1 MATTPLIAV
10 TLENADAVYRYYAEH
25 QQPRW
30 KSRFAYFYLARTYR
44 PRVGFDGDARGMIAA
59 LIRSGVPMV
68 ICANH
73 LTDRDQFILAAT
85 AWRSTLRPRIGH
97 TRVLA
102 KDELFV
108 DPGQRAK
115 IDMMGGIPVFRAKNH
130 DTRTAVAAGRQMI
143 DICVERAAAT
153 GDSIAIFPE
162 GTRNENPAVLL
173 PIASG
178 VGHIGSGIAR
188 RTPVALVSIGI
199 AYPDASCRDAEVV
212 IGEPRT
218 IAATDKPAAITRTV
232 RVDLQHAVDLA
243 RDRLAGR
250 ADHPRS
256 R

>member
-1 MATTPLIAV
+1 MDV
-10 TLENADAVYRYYAEH
+10 TLENADEVYAHYAVHR
-25 QQPRW
+25 QPVMRA
-30 KSRFAYFYLARTYR
+30 RLAYGYLAARYR
-44 PRVGFDGDARGMIAA
+44 PRVGYEADAREQIRA
-59 LIRSGVPMV
+59 LLRSGVRCV
-68 ICANH
+68 VCANH
-73 LTDRDQFILAAT
+73 LSDKDQFVLAA
-85 AWRSTLRPRIGH
+85 AAFRSPLRRRIGH
-97 TRVLA
+97 IRVLA
-102 KDELFV
+102 KDELFT
-108 DPGQRAK
+108 DPKQRAQ
-115 IDMMGGIPVFRAKNH
+115 IDMMGGIPVFRPKDHQMRA
-130 DTRTAVAAGRQMI
+130 AVAAGRQMI
-143 DICVERAAAT
+143 DICVERAADA

-178 VGHIGSGIAR
+178 VGHIASGIAR

-218 IAATDKPAAITRTV
+218 IAATDKAAAITRTV
-232 RVDLQHAVDLA
+232 RVDLQHAVELA